1 MTLILSS
8 AKPSLWIIELHNGE
22 DNRLTLELVDNG
34 LKPALDTVER
44 EWRKQWRAAQNA
56 KNSEA
61 GKGALIIVGRKDQDK
76 FFSNGVYIPA
86 PFLMAL
92 LFIRKG
98 LDFPSVVAN
107 PNFFP
112 STCSFEARYPF
123 LIV

>member
-1 MTLILSS
+1 MILIVPS
-8 AKPSLWIIELHNGE
+8 AKPSLWIIELHNGQ

-44 EWRKQWRAAQNA
+44 EWRKQWRAAQRA
-56 KNSEA
+56 KNLEA
-61 GKGALIIVGRKDQDK
+61 GRGALIIVGQKDQDK

-92 LFIRKG
+92 MFIRKG
-98 LDFPSVVAN
+98 LDFPNVITN

-112 STCSFEARYPF
+112 STCSFEARYRF
-123 LIV
+123 FNA